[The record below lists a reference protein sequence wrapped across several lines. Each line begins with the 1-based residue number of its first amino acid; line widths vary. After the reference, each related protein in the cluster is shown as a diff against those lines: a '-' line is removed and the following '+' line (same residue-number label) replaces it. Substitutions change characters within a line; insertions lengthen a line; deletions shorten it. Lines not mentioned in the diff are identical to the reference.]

1 VLKAMQ
7 DGELRE
13 LARLSAPT
21 IFGEMS
27 VFNEEPRSA
36 TIQALNACVVLEV
49 ERDDL
54 RPLLQ
59 NEPKILEM
67 LAAVISQRRAELL
80 KLSSENS
87 RQQEGS
93 LLSGKLTSTG
103 RFLTEQNADD
113 VSRPVITNQTRLPDA
128 PKPAIR

>member
-1 VLKAMQ
+1 MQ

-13 LARLSAPT
+13 LARLSAPA
-21 IFGEMS
+21 IVGEMS

-36 TIQALNACVVLEV
+36 TIEALGPCVVLEV

-59 NEPKILEM
+59 HEPKVLEM

-80 KLSSENS
+80 KLSSETKL
-87 RQQEGS
+87 QQEGS
-93 LLSGKLTSTG
+93 LLSKM
-103 RFLTEQNADD
+103 RMMFLG
-113 VSRPVITNQTRLPDA
+113 L
-128 PKPAIR
+128 